1 MLVELLTFLRALPA
15 LVRAV
20 ERLADVGTA
29 LAAQQRKDEK
39 DQLVIDLIAAARER
53 RLRQREAERLSGDS
67 GSSSEGLGDGG
78 GI

>member
-1 MLVELLTFLRALPA
+1 MFTELLAAAKAIPRIVDAL
-15 LVRAV
+15 
-20 ERLADVGTA
+20 ERLGDLGTA
-29 LAAQQRKDEK
+29 IAAQQRKDEK
-39 DQLVIDLIAAARER
+39 DKVLIDLIATARER

>member
-1 MLVELLTFLRALPA
+1 MFTELLAAAKAIPRIVDAL
-15 LVRAV
+15 
-20 ERLADVGTA
+20 ERLGDLGTA

-39 DQLVIDLIAAARER
+39 DKVLVDLIAAARER

-67 GSSSEGLGDGG
+67 GSSSEGIGDGG

>member
-1 MLVELLTFLRALPA
+1 MLVEVLTFLRALPA

-53 RLRQREAERLSGDS
+53 RMRQREAGRVSGDS
-67 GSSSEGLGDGG
+67 GSPPEGHGDGS

>member
-1 MLVELLTFLRALPA
+1 MFTELLAAAKAIPRIVDAL
-15 LVRAV
+15 
-20 ERLADVGTA
+20 ERLGDLGTA

-39 DQLVIDLIAAARER
+39 DKMLIDLIALARER
-53 RLRQREAERLSGDS
+53 RLREREAKRLSGDS

>member
-1 MLVELLTFLRALPA
+1 MFTELLAAAKAIPRIVDAL
-15 LVRAV
+15 
-20 ERLADVGTA
+20 ERLGDLGTA
-29 LAAQQRKDEK
+29 IAAQQRKDEK
-39 DQLVIDLIAAARER
+39 DKVLIDLIAAARER

>member
-1 MLVELLTFLRALPA
+1 MFTELLAAAKAIPRIVDAL
-15 LVRAV
+15 
-20 ERLADVGTA
+20 ERLGDLGTA
-29 LAAQQRKDEK
+29 VAAQQRKDEK
-39 DQLVIDLIAAARER
+39 DKVLIDLIAAARER